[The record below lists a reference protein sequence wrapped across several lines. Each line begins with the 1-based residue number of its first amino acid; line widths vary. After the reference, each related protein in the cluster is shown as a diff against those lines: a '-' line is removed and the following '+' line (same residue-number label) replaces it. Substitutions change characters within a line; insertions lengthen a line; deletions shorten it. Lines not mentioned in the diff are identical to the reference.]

1 MKQALMLSCLLTQVS
16 NGTLLRCRVF
26 LAKFDAIRSCL
37 RTGVPPLRRR
47 RCSASFSFGGNG
59 CKDATVPPRE
69 TTAFDSWPTFR
80 FMCVLQRWTDS
91 RKEEWHLTSALW
103 KKNNF
108 LNLFIAGSW
117 NLHNFYPFNKSFGKE
132 SIHESEFHPP
142 PVCSNRDGILWYPA
156 RARDFTNTAEAP

>member
-37 RTGVPPLRRR
+37 RTRVPPLRRR

-80 FMCVLQRWTDS
+80 FMCSTEVNRFAKRGVTFHISSL
-91 RKEEWHLTSALW
+91 E
-103 KKNNF
+103 KNNL

-142 PVCSNRDGILWYPA
+142 PVCSNRDGIL
-156 RARDFTNTAEAP
+156 